1 MKKLSHSLLP
11 AALLFMLFCGQTGA
25 QAASAPV
32 TRHSITVSV
41 DIRSRTIQGIDRIT
55 LGQDADE
62 VRLLFRSGSEVTGAE
77 ADGNALKVDRKA
89 YAKDLDLLTIKLP
102 SPGKRLALSFKGKFQ
117 SPREAEEFIKRGVAY
132 VDDGIIGEEGV
143 FLPSSAYWFPQEQ
156 EEDAL
161 ISFEAEVT
169 LPEGYSSVMEGVLTS
184 SVKKDSSVVESW
196 NEWKPIEGVDLVAA
210 RYAIEKETY
219 KGIDIYTYFF
229 KKDDALSRTYIDK
242 TKEHLDA
249 FQSMIGPYPFK
260 KFAVVENFLP
270 TGYGMPSF
278 TLLGSTVIR
287 LPFIPATSLGH
298 EIAHNWWGNSVFID
312 SSMGNWAEAITTFVA
327 DYRYERAHGGEAAR
341 EFRSAKLRGY
351 KNFAED
357 AHITLREFRDAT
369 SSPSR
374 AVGYNKGL
382 MVFNMLELSIG
393 QEKFNAG
400 IKMLYSQKAFE
411 RASWQDIQDSFEA
424 ASGQDLDWFFDQ
436 WLKRIGGPRLSLH
449 DAVSVKKDGR
459 NAVTFTLKQDSK
471 AYVLD
476 LPVFIKTPSGEVW
489 KTVRLSKE
497 TEEFAIELDD
507 EPISMEIDPQIQNFR
522 LLADEEVPATIAGI
536 LGDRRALIVIPNKS
550 RLYDQ
555 YLRAADLLARDYNLE
570 IITDAEAGR
579 QDNLWDRSLFIF
591 GGPLENRFALLTGQY
606 FSRHIRF
613 DGGSI
618 EIKGKSYPKGSS
630 TAVVAIKNPHMPS
643 KTLALLTGPP
653 DREALMET
661 AKRVRYFTDFSY
673 LVFTRGK
680 VEKGLF
686 EGDKVLKHIFK

>member
-1 MKKLSHSLLP
+1 MP
-11 AALLFMLFCGQTGA
+11 
-25 QAASAPV
+25 PV

-55 LGQDADE
+55 LGNDTDE

-77 ADGNALKVDRKA
+77 ADGNALKVERKA

-143 FLPSSAYWFPQEQ
+143 FLPSSAFWFPQE
-156 EEDAL
+156 EDGL

-184 SVKKDSSVVESW
+184 SVKKDSTVVESW

-249 FQSMIGPYPFK
+249 FQSMIGPYPFR

-369 SSPSR
+369 SSASR

-400 IKMLYSQKAFE
+400 IKMLFSRKAFE

-436 WLKRIGGPRLSLH
+436 WLKPHRRPEALSPRRSICKEGRPQCRDLYAQ
-449 DAVSVKKDGR
+449 AV
-459 NAVTFTLKQDSK
+459 LE
-471 AYVLD
+471 AYILD
-476 LPVFIKTPSGEVW
+476 LPG
-489 KTVRLSKE
+489 
-497 TEEFAIELDD
+497 
-507 EPISMEIDPQIQNFR
+507 
-522 LLADEEVPATIAGI
+522 LLKDAFGR
-536 LGDRRALIVIPNKS
+536 G
-550 RLYDQ
+550 
-555 YLRAADLLARDYNLE
+555 LE
-570 IITDAEAGR
+570 
-579 QDNLWDRSLFIF
+579 
-591 GGPLENRFALLTGQY
+591 
-606 FSRHIRF
+606 
-613 DGGSI
+613 
-618 EIKGKSYPKGSS
+618 
-630 TAVVAIKNPHMPS
+630 
-643 KTLALLTGPP
+643 
-653 DREALMET
+653 DREAQ
-661 AKRVRYFTDFSY
+661 
-673 LVFTRGK
+673 
-680 VEKGLF
+680 
-686 EGDKVLKHIFK
+686 